1 MQLEWWFL
9 LRKGLSTQMRIQG
22 NDTDRSVNEKLFFIR
37 RKVNGSRIA
46 IMISSSITA
55 FTLVVR
61 VLSYYVFVNGDA
73 FATQ

>member
-37 RKVNGSRIA
+37 RKVNESRIA